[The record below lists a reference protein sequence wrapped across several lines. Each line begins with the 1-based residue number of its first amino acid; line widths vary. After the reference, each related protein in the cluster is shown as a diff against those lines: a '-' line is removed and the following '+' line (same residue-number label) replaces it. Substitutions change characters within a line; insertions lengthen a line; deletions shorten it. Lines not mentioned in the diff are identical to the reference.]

1 MEEDY
6 ENEFLE
12 NAFTKI
18 KLEEEKDEE
27 KEDEQIIFE
36 ILEEDMIQLV
46 QMYKILVQDRNYV
59 LYFHLNNHPI
69 LDWKSGLKTKLL
81 AKIRLDEFR
90 FYFEFHIRSSF
101 CNYELET
108 ESNSQSNFENEIEN
122 DIVEELINLYCEY
135 YDNLFL

>member
-12 NAFTKI
+12 NVFTKM
-18 KLEEEKDEE
+18 KLEEE

-59 LYFHLNNHPI
+59 LYFHLNDHPI
-69 LDWKSGLKTKLL
+69 LDWKNGLKTKLR
-81 AKIRLDEFR
+81 AKICLEEFR

-108 ESNSQSNFENEIEN
+108 ESNFESNFENEIEN
-122 DIVEELINLYCEY
+122 DIVEELVSLYCEY
-135 YDNLFL
+135 YDNLFF